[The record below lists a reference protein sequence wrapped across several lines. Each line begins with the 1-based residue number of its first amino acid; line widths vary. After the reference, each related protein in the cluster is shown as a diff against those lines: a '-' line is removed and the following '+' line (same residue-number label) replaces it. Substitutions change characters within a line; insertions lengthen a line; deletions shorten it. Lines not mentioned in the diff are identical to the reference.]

1 MILSEGNSRRGF
13 LFKKKRTMSDTIV
26 LRKVYALDSN
36 TGLFISTGKV
46 LLTNGLGGTNWTDM
60 LSTLTIAGGP
70 IMNGIPS
77 SLSTFSSQTFEITSL
92 LSSLSSVFL
101 QSLCS
106 IGAQVTGQTATIA
119 TANLGTV
126 GYVSTATLSTYVG
139 QAVSTLSQSPCTLST
154 LVPSL
159 STFQF
164 ANSSTLSTLVASLNA
179 SSMSTIA
186 NLPGLGFV
194 TSSNL
199 FSTVGGLGS
208 IGYASTLTDFRS
220 TVRGLGSIGY
230 VSTAT
235 LNNTINTLGN
245 WYVSSLSL
253 ASTVDG
259 LSTFGYVTNINLST
273 AINGIS
279 AMKNSIRF
287 DTVTSVTVIGG
298 TNTFTNTAN
307 IIYVSTFYQSS
318 MIYSG
323 ARWGVPITGNMV
335 TPNDMEFSTA
345 IIRLDAFSSFINS
358 NSRITVDVFPTYA
371 FTKLGT
377 GATTPVMLYLSTML
391 KYETGTLL
399 SNTTT
404 TTAMFAGTTQVS
416 FEGNPL
422 LKVDSSNI
430 YNQPI
435 RLTIPHGTTLDYTKQ
450 ITLYHYMPSSIQ
462 KNQLQ
467 NALHANIVT
476 PFFGSTGSVF
486 VSIQNTV

>member
-1 MILSEGNSRRGF
+1 
-13 LFKKKRTMSDTIV
+13 MSDTIV

-60 LSTLTIAGGP
+60 LSTLAIAGGP
-70 IMNGIPS
+70 IMSGMPS
-77 SLSTFSSQTFEITSL
+77 SISSFSSMTVDTSRLLST
-92 LSSLSSVFL
+92 LSSVFL

-106 IGAQVTGQTATIA
+106 IGAQVNGVTATIA
-119 TANLGTV
+119 TGNLGSI

-139 QAVSTLSQSPCTLST
+139 EAVSSLSQSPST
-154 LVPSL
+154 VSSLIPSL
-159 STFQF
+159 STFQY
-164 ANSSTLSTLVASLNA
+164 ANSSTISSLVGSVNA

-186 NLPGLGFV
+186 NLSGLGYV
-194 TSSNL
+194 TSTNL
-199 FSTVGGLGS
+199 FSTVAGLGS
-208 IGYASTLTDFRS
+208 IGYASTLSDFKS
-220 TVRGLGSIGY
+220 TVAGLGTIGY

-235 LNNTINTLGN
+235 LNNKIDTLGN

-253 ASTVDG
+253 ASTVEG
-259 LSTFGYVTNINLST
+259 LSSFGYVTNINLST

-279 AMKNSIRF
+279 AMKNSVRF

-307 IIYVSTFYQSS
+307 LIYVSTFYQSS
-318 MIYSG
+318 MVYSG
-323 ARWGVPITGNMV
+323 ARLGVPITGNMV

-358 NSRITVDVFPTYA
+358 NSRITVDVFPTFA

-377 GATTPVMLYLSTML
+377 GATAAAMISVSTML
-391 KYETGTLL
+391 KYEPATLL
-399 SNTTT
+399 SNTVTT
-404 TTAMFAGTTQVS
+404 TSLFAGATQTS
-416 FEGNPL
+416 FEGNPN

-435 RLTIPHGTTLDYTKQ
+435 RLTIPYGTPLDFSKQ
-450 ITLYHYMPSSIQ
+450 ITLYHYMPNSIQ

-467 NALHANIVT
+467 NALHANTVT
-476 PFFGSTGSVF
+476 PFFGSTGSIF
-486 VSIQNTV
+486 VSVQNSV